1 MDIITIIFMIL
12 IKTGTKQPKGNVGTA
27 AAKTPN
33 IGHGRTVCCY
43 SSSSHAGIMMTMRT
57 IVMSLMIMMM
67 MMMITM
73 MIQAGIVVLGSK
85 IDIKGHICGHH

>member
-1 MDIITIIFMIL
+1 MDIITIIFVIL

-43 SSSSHAGIMMTMRT
+43 SSSSHAGIYDDDEDDNDGDYDDDDDDNTGRH
-57 IVMSLMIMMM
+57 S
-67 MMMITM
+67 
-73 MIQAGIVVLGSK
+73 SCRK
-85 IDIKGHICGHH
+85 

>member
-43 SSSSHAGIMMTMRT
+43 SSSSHAGIMKK
-57 IVMSLMIMMM
+57 MIMMM

>member
-33 IGHGRTVCCY
+33 TWHGRTVCCY
-43 SSSSHAGIMMTMRT
+43 SSSSHAGIYDDDDDDCDDFDDNDDDNDDNDVEKVSNLVQFIPR
-57 IVMSLMIMMM
+57 I
-67 MMMITM
+67 
-73 MIQAGIVVLGSK
+73 SK
-85 IDIKGHICGHH
+85 YFNFVEQ